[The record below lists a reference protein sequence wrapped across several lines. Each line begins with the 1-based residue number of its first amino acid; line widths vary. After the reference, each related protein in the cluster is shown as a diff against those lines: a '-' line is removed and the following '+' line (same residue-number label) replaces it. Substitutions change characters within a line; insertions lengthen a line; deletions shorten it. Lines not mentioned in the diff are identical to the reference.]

1 MTGEVVLVVSNNREA
16 GVLRRAAAAG
26 VPWIHLSGKTHP
38 QADDLDAAIHAACAA
53 AGATVIVLAGYMKR
67 LGPKTLAAFD
77 GSLIN
82 THPALLPAFGGQGMY
97 GDRVHEAVLAA
108 GVGQTGA
115 SVHLVT
121 SNYDEGPV
129 LRQVTVPVLPDDT
142 VATLGARVRE
152 AEKRVLVEVLAAWPS
167 SGLA

>member
-1 MTGEVVLVVSNNREA
+1 MVGTVVLIISNNRES
-16 GVLRRAAAAG
+16 GVLRRAAAAE
-26 VPWIHLSGKTHP
+26 VPWLHLSGTTH
-38 QADDLDAAIHAACAA
+38 ADAEDLDAAICAACID

-67 LGPKTLAAFD
+67 LGPKTLAAFA
-77 GSLIN
+77 GSILN

-108 GVGQTGA
+108 GVSHTGA

-129 LRQVTVPVLPDDT
+129 VRQHEVPVLVDDT
-142 VATLGARVRE
+142 VASLGARVRD
-152 AEKRVLVEVLAAWPS
+152 AEKRVLVEVLAHWQA
-167 SGLA
+167 